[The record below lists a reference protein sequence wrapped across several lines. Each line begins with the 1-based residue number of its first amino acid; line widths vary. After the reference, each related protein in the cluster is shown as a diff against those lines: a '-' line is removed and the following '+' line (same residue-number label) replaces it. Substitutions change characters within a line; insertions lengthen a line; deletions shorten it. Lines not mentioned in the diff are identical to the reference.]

1 MMSVIMVAC
10 FVALVTAAAAAYA
23 APNTTIGT
31 GQNNNQQPPLD
42 PTDAG
47 TVTQNPY
54 FGGPITI
61 PPVSIVPEMVEV
73 FAEPYHKNVIAFKI
87 LQGDMFCGTT
97 EVGDYTVLIK
107 AEPSKDHMHAFLHDN
122 GTHNDATVLY
132 FNNPISRDA
141 TVTLHG
147 GEIHDDGTFQI
158 NGILDTGT
166 KICSQYMTPVQIT
179 GNCDGSTLVMQSIL
193 NATNALK
200 VIPDGNEFGVACF
213 R

>member
-1 MMSVIMVAC
+1 MSVIMVAC
-10 FVALVTAAAAAYA
+10 FVALVTAAAAYA

-61 PPVSIVPEMVEV
+61 PPVSIVPEMIEV

-87 LQGDMFCGTT
+87 LGGDIFCGTT
-97 EVGDYTVLIK
+97 KVADNINVYK
-107 AEPSKDHMHAFLHDN
+107 AESNKDHMHAFIHDN
-122 GTHNDATVLY
+122 GTHNDATVLT
-132 FNNPISRDA
+132 FNTSLSRGA
-141 TVTLHG
+141 TMTLHG
-147 GEIHDDGTFQI
+147 GEINDDGTFHI
-158 NGILDTGT
+158 NGILDGDTRM
-166 KICSQYMTPVQIT
+166 CSHYMTPVEIT
-179 GNCDGSTLVMQSIL
+179 GNCDGSTISLQSKL

-200 VIPDGNEFGVACF
+200 VVPTNNDFGVTCF